1 MWSILLDPGLRRDDK
16 IRFNQKVLN
25 MKIFTAVLLTLL
37 LTGCASVYVE
47 KHPVIE
53 WSEDVKLSDGRIIQL
68 KRKTEL
74 TKSGFP
80 LHKRGVYKSHSYC
93 YEPMQIQWT
102 TYGGYKPDIFDIVD
116 GKAYLHLPISG
127 CFTCEKY
134 EYPETSA
141 LYFVWKDDHWTRIEH
156 DAFPEQ
162 SEWNLLIDPVSE
174 NPKKDAK
181 GHLTV
186 EQKRARDSSLS
197 FYQMRDGWKRM
208 NESHYRKNACEKC
221 RGVRNRYYGSDPDFP
236 RIFVKHNTENCK

>member
-25 MKIFTAVLLTLL
+25 IKIFTSVLLALL
-37 LTGCASVYVE
+37 LTGCASVYAE

-80 LHKRGVYKSHSYC
+80 LQKRGFYKSHSYC
-93 YEPMQIQWT
+93 YEPMRIQWT
-102 TYGGYKPDIFDIVD
+102 TYGGLKPDIFDIVD

-134 EYPETSA
+134 DYPETRA
-141 LYFVWKDDHWTRIEH
+141 LYFVWEDDHWTRIEH

-162 SEWNLLIDPVSE
+162 SEWNLLIDPKGFVPE
-174 NPKKDAK
+174 DDAK

-186 EQKRARDSSLS
+186 AQKRARDSSLS
-197 FYQMRDGWKRM
+197 YYQNRDGWRRI

-221 RGVRNRYYGSDPDFP
+221 RNVKVINYGDKDYFP
-236 RIFVKHNTENCK
+236 RLFKNQDTELCK

>member
-1 MWSILLDPGLRRDDK
+1 MERPTTAELLKYAQL
-16 IRFNQKVLN
+16 L
-25 MKIFTAVLLTLL
+25 MALALMLLTLL
-37 LTGCASVYVE
+37 LTGCASAYVE

-53 WSEDVKLSDGRIIQL
+53 WSEDVKLSDGQIIQI

-102 TYGGYKPDIFDIVD
+102 TYGGLKPDIFDIVD

-134 EYPETSA
+134 NYPETNA
-141 LYFVWKDDHWTRIEH
+141 LYFTWEKDHWMRIDHE
-156 DAFPEQ
+156 DFPEQ
-162 SEWNLLIDPVSE
+162 SEWNLLIDPISE

-186 EQKRARDSSLS
+186 AQKRARDSSLS
-197 FYQMRDGWKRM
+197 FYQNRDGWKRVSDSYHKQ
-208 NESHYRKNACEKC
+208 NRCDACRKVQIIN
-221 RGVRNRYYGSDPDFP
+221 YGDNDELP
-236 RIFVKHNTENCK
+236 RLFKDQSTKLCK